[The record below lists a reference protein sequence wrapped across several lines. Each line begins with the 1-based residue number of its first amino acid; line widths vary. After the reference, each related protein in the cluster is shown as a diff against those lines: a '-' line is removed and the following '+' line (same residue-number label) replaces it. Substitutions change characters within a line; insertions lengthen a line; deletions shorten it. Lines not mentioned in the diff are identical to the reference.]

1 MGLDPN
7 VRYTGAWQ
15 EISARIQARDRVL
28 LSFITLTSA
37 LVGLALSNKD
47 LTFVGMAVGYLALAT
62 SLLTR
67 NHDMII
73 GHLAAFM
80 IVLSKSENAFPEWM
94 TSKNMQDTL
103 KERTVRDMAQ
113 GLFILFGA
121 VAGLSIAI
129 EAVKSDPCK
138 ISAIGWYLSVVASFG
153 ALFVLGWTNKKR
165 KEIHNEAMSKI

>member
-1 MGLDPN
+1 MTLEAN
-7 VRYTGAWQ
+7 VRYSGAWQ

-28 LSFITLTSA
+28 LSFIALTSA
-37 LVGLALSNKD
+37 LVGLALSNQD
-47 LTFVGMAVGYLALAT
+47 LPFVGMAVGYLALAT

-80 IVLSKSENAFPEWM
+80 IKLAKSEKASPEWM
-94 TSKNMQDTL
+94 TSNNMQCTL

-121 VAGLSIAI
+121 VAGLSIDI
-129 EAVKSDPCK
+129 EVVKSDPC
-138 ISAIGWYLSVVASFG
+138 SMPAIVWYLSVLASIG
-153 ALFVLGWTNKKR
+153 ALGILIWTNIKR
-165 KEIHNEAMSKI
+165 REIHLEAMSEV